1 MYGMLLRL
9 LNDPTLIRNSNKI
22 CLQSQDKTQ
31 TAILYTLKFK
41 QKSKPKDQ
49 NKVCHTVTDDN

>member
-31 TAILYTLKFK
+31 TAILYTIGT
-41 QKSKPKDQ
+41 QKSKPKGQ